1 MLELSPKTAISRP
14 VTRANEVRGALAFA
28 ETAKAGAFFAV
39 GKTPHSSDKFTIF
52 AIAPDN
58 LFRISEE
65 AIAADEAGH
74 LEVKVGVE
82 VVDAVRYACV
92 SPGGTVFTPTKAEVV
107 VPVADILAYDLDIT
121 HMEVLREA
129 RVSVPKWRLS
139 SDGHSALLK
148 LLSQTLERIVANAVE
163 NVSGR
168 S

>member
-1 MLELSPKTAISRP
+1 MLELSPKTAIPRP
-14 VTRANEVRGALAFA
+14 VTRAKQVLGALAFA

-107 VPVADILAYDLDIT
+107 VPQWRTSLPMIWTSHIWRCFGRL
-121 HMEVLREA
+121 
-129 RVSVPKWRLS
+129 VSLCPSGGSQVMDTRHCLS
-139 SDGHSALLK
+139 YSV
-148 LLSQTLERIVANAVE
+148 RP
-163 NVSGR
+163 
-168 S
+168 